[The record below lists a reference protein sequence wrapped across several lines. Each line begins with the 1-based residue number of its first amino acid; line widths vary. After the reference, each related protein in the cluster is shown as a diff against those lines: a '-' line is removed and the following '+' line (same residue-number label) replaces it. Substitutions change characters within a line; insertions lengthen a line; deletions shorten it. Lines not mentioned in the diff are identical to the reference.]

1 MTMSIAAVTMAKAD
15 VETVVV
21 MAGEKSSG
29 GGLDSGTP
37 LASCL
42 LTLTDHAVFLGTASL
57 FRPLVLCLISSKR
70 GVHSMCLGW
79 GESKK
84 QRKQH
89 VSPSSGQ
96 GDSG

>member
-1 MTMSIAAVTMAKAD
+1 MA
-15 VETVVV
+15 E
-21 MAGEKSSG
+21 ERSSG
-29 GGLDSGTP
+29 GELDPDTP

-42 LTLTDHAVFLGTASL
+42 LTLTDHAVFLGTDSL
-57 FRPLVLCLISSKR
+57 FCPLVLHLFSSKQ